1 MMYPYKLIQ
10 NPYPSNPTP
19 AVEDTQILGGSKHKE
34 GKSAVLSCIDDLF
47 SKITGNATEKD
58 FRLITVI
65 QDVGSGKTH
74 LAFHIRGLQQLL
86 GSAAISYSDL
96 AQISPRSMHSI
107 CGALIRGFND
117 EYLNDFRKKI
127 IYYLKDKA
135 DRNIK
140 NARKIFG
147 YGFLDS
153 ITGKNLEDKV
163 EKCLKNNGYLP
174 DPDALDKVLRE
185 EFSATEI
192 SVLKF
197 VIEGRFRTGI
207 NQAQT
212 LEEIIENMAALAKM
226 NLKFLKKLTLIE
238 IDEFDADKESMA
250 FVKALIN
257 AHLPSTALLLI
268 LTPSSYEQIR
278 STNSSVF
285 DRLEKANY
293 KIDLAG
299 SNTFEEILDI
309 ILEYIRYYDKGKNF
323 TSQEEKDL
331 AAKIKVIYD
340 EFPDFR
346 NVRSMINILYHATED
361 AAARDAS
368 AIDEHALEE
377 TIKKIYPGLRIRGS
391 IMSVPVSDFIKIQ
404 KNCNEMQTME
414 ADVRAA
420 IRKLV
425 SHAHNMGTVAALE
438 DPQNTSGIDV
448 IYDDAYGAK
457 VGVTVI
463 LDKDRTKN
471 FERISNS
478 VRSTLVDKVIILTD
492 SIPLETGSATK
503 AAVVKGGETVVN
515 IDRSKMIDLLYFGS
529 KYKNDEIK
537 GDDLDR
543 AITLA
548 KSIKLC

>member
-1 MMYPYKLIQ
+1 M
-10 NPYPSNPTP
+10 
-19 AVEDTQILGGSKHKE
+19 
-34 GKSAVLSCIDDLF
+34 
-47 SKITGNATEKD
+47 
-58 FRLITVI
+58 
-65 QDVGSGKTH
+65 
-74 LAFHIRGLQQLL
+74 
-86 GSAAISYSDL
+86 
-96 AQISPRSMHSI
+96 
-107 CGALIRGFND
+107 
-117 EYLNDFRKKI
+117 
-127 IYYLKDKA
+127 
-135 DRNIK
+135 
-140 NARKIFG
+140 
-147 YGFLDS
+147 
-153 ITGKNLEDKV
+153 
-163 EKCLKNNGYLP
+163 
-174 DPDALDKVLRE
+174 
-185 EFSATEI
+185 
-192 SVLKF
+192 
-197 VIEGRFRTGI
+197 
-207 NQAQT
+207 
-212 LEEIIENMAALAKM
+212 
-226 NLKFLKKLTLIE
+226 
-238 IDEFDADKESMA
+238 
-250 FVKALIN
+250 
-257 AHLPSTALLLI
+257 
-268 LTPSSYEQIR
+268 
-278 STNSSVF
+278 
-285 DRLEKANY
+285 
-293 KIDLAG
+293 
-299 SNTFEEILDI
+299 
-309 ILEYIRYYDKGKNF
+309 
-323 TSQEEKDL
+323 DL

-404 KNCNEMQTME
+404 KNCNDTQTME

-420 IRKLV
+420 IRNLI

-438 DPQNTSGIDV
+438 DPQNTSGIDL

-503 AAVVKGGETVVN
+503 AAAVKGGETVVN